1 MKNIIK
7 FLMITAII
15 ILTAAPAF
23 AGSGTIILDNSGG
36 FFGIDSDAGVGMSE
50 FAQLLEYDGYTVVET
65 IQTNDDSSYIAESLL
80 KKANILVLMNPTRSF
95 GWEES
100 KLIEEYVSNGG
111 RLLLICDTPE
121 SAEYMNPLS
130 GRFGV
135 TYLPYYLGSVGVN
148 SSFGE
153 IRFVSAMP
161 LVLDVEPDIS
171 IECNCSAGEWEN
183 RWNIPKRNFEDNF
196 TLLAGIA
203 HGDGFVVVL
212 GDKDILLNE
221 NLEQND
227 DFVSFIFSW
236 LSHEVVSNKL
246 IYMPNKLEML
256 TTDGKIAVTFILI
269 ENHGDIN
276 QTMEFNVPQ
285 HLQNIVEFDPDNLTI
300 MPDERAKVKVTA
312 NWNGNYSSISDILIV
327 ERMYGF
333 VRTQDYINLIME
345 FQ

>member
-1 MKNIIK
+1 MKHIIK
-7 FLMITAII
+7 LLMITAII
-15 ILTAAPAF
+15 IVTTAPAF
-23 AGSGTIILDNSGG
+23 AGSGTIIFDNSGG

-65 IQTNDDSSYIAESLL
+65 IQTNDDSSHITESLL
-80 KKANILVLMNPTRSF
+80 KKTNILVLMNPTRSF
-95 GWEES
+95 GWEET

-121 SAEYMNPLS
+121 SAKYMNRLS

-135 TYLPYYLGSVGVN
+135 TYLPYYLGRVGVN

-161 LVLDVEPDIS
+161 LALDVQPDIS
-171 IECNCSAGEWEN
+171 IDYNCSAGEWEN
-183 RWNIPKRNFEDNF
+183 RWNIPDRNFEDNF
-196 TLLAGIA
+196 TIFAGFV

-227 DFVSFIFSW
+227 DFVSFIFNW
-236 LSHEVVSNKL
+236 LSREVVSNKL
-246 IYMPNKLEML
+246 VYVPDALRML
-256 TTDGKIAVTFILI
+256 TSDGKMAVTFMLI

-276 QTMEFNVPQ
+276 QTLEFKVPQ
-285 HLQNIVEFDPDNLTI
+285 YLQNIVEFDPDNLTI
-300 MPDERAKVKVTA
+300 MPDERAKVRLTA
-312 NWNGNYSSISDILIV
+312 NWTGNYSSISDILTV
-327 ERMYGF
+327 ERMYGL
-333 VRTQDYINLIME
+333 VRTQDYINLMVE